1 MAAET
6 GRPANGD
13 EARVYGQLVVQAW
26 RDDTFKA
33 RLLAEPE
40 AVLGEEG
47 LPVPPGRRVTAREVA
62 PDETYIVLRPLPPAA
77 LASPAPEGSWG
88 AVLVRAATDPAY
100 TARLQAEP
108 AAALAE
114 QGIALPAGR
123 RVAVLDA
130 SDTQDYFLIPPP
142 PDGIDLEAL
151 ADDTAGFF
159 NTPYSDA
166 VDAWLASLAG
176 GGGSSGSG
184 LPNAALPSPAVLA
197 PSIVDFRYAHRGP
210 NPDIRNAF
218 RP

>member
-47 LPVPPGRRVTAREVA
+47 LPVPPGQRVTAREVP
-62 PDETYIVLRPLPPAA
+62 PDPT
-77 LASPAPEGSWG
+77 
-88 AVLVRAATDPAY
+88 Y

-123 RVAVLDA
+123 RVTVLEP
-130 SDTQDYFLIPPP
+130 SGTQDYFLIPPP
-142 PDGIDLEAL
+142 PDGI
-151 ADDTAGFF
+151 
-159 NTPYSDA
+159 
-166 VDAWLASLAG
+166 
-176 GGGSSGSG
+176 
-184 LPNAALPSPAVLA
+184 
-197 PSIVDFRYAHRGP
+197 
-210 NPDIRNAF
+210 
-218 RP
+218 